1 MKLVKEEDL
10 MKATNLQ
17 GIGGEGIAKLLMF
30 VLGFNKVND
39 IYSKIGNNTGLDF
52 IKCLLDEL
60 DIKYEINPEELKR
73 IPQGGFITVSNH
85 PFGGIDGILLML
97 LVLEQRPDFK
107 VMVNFLLQKIKP
119 IEDFCLPVNP
129 FESKKS
135 INSSLAGIKS
145 AIKHVK
151 DGHGLGIFPA
161 GEVSAFNQSLFNV
174 ADKQWND
181 SILKLIK
188 GAEVPVVPVYFH
200 GTNSNL
206 FHLLGMVHPM
216 LRTVKLPSELL
227 NKKNKTIKIRI
238 GTPITVAE
246 QKTFADGD
254 IARYGRYLRAK
265 TYALSSPIT
274 DSEVKKFFKPR
285 LPKKTVVED
294 IIAPVEPNIVEEEVR
309 NLKKDYLLFT
319 NKNYSV
325 ICAPSV
331 EMPNI
336 ITEIGRLREVTFRE
350 VGEGTNQKIDID
362 EFDLYYNQLFIWDDD
377 ENRIVGAYRVGKGQE
392 ILDRY
397 GKKGFYIQTLFKIS
411 DEFAPVLNQ
420 SIELG
425 RSFIV
430 SDYQRK
436 PLPLFLLWKGI
447 LYFLLKHPEYRYLIG
462 PVSISNRYSSFSK
475 KLIVNFLKENHF
487 DYEFAK
493 MVTPRNKYKV
503 KFDNID
509 SEIIIQQAAAD
520 INKIDKFISDVEPE
534 DYRMPVLLK
543 KYLNLGGK
551 IVGLNVDPLFN
562 DCIDGL
568 LVLDLF
574 EVPFNVI
581 TSLSKEI
588 NDKSILERFNQSD
601 YTFEE

>member
-1 MKLVKEEDL
+1 MKLVYEEDL
-10 MKATNLQ
+10 MKAAKLQ
-17 GIGGEGIAKLLMF
+17 GLGGEGIAKLLMS
-30 VLGFNKVND
+30 VLGLNKVNT
-39 IYSKIGNNTGLDF
+39 IYSRIGDYKGLDF
-52 IKCLLDEL
+52 IRSLFEEL
-60 DIKYEINPEELKR
+60 DIKFEINPEELKR

-85 PFGGIDGILLML
+85 PYGSIDGLLLML
-97 LVLEQRPDFK
+97 LIIEQRPDFK
-107 VMVNFLLQKIKP
+107 VMVNFLLKKITP
-119 IEDFCLPVNP
+119 IEDFCFGVNP

-135 INSSLAGIKS
+135 AGSSISGMKS

-151 DGHGLGIFPA
+151 EGHGLGIFPA
-161 GEVSAFNQSLFNV
+161 GEVSTFNQSLFSI

-188 GAEVPVVPVYFH
+188 GAEVPVVPIYFH

-206 FHLLGMVHPM
+206 FHILGMIHPM
-216 LRTVKLPSELL
+216 LRTVRLPSEML
-227 NKKNKTIKIRI
+227 NKKNRTIKIRI
-238 GTPITVAE
+238 GNPITVAE
-246 QKTFADGD
+246 QKAFADND

-265 TYALSSPIT
+265 TYALSSPIM

-285 LPKKTVVED
+285 IVTQAVIED
-294 IIAPVEPNIVEEEVR
+294 IIAPTDPNIVESEVECLR
-309 NLKKDYLLFT
+309 KDYLLFT

-336 ITEIGRLREVTFRE
+336 INEIGRLREVTFRE

-377 ENRIVGAYRVGKGQE
+377 DKRIVGAYRVGKGQE
-392 ILDRY
+392 IMERY

-411 DEFAPVLNQ
+411 DDFAPVLNQ

-475 KLIVNFLKENHF
+475 RLIVNFLKETYF
-487 DYEFAK
+487 DFEMAK
-493 MVTPRNKYKV
+493 MIAPRNKFKV

-509 SEIIIQQAAAD
+509 SEIIVEQANAD

-562 DCIDGL
+562 DCLDGL

-574 EVPFNVI
+574 DVPFNVI

-588 NDKSILERFNQSD
+588 NDKSILERFNHSD
-601 YTFEE
+601 YTFDE

>member
-1 MKLVKEEDL
+1 
-10 MKATNLQ
+10 MKAANLQ

-30 VLGFNKVND
+30 ILGINKVND
-39 IYSKIGNNTGLDF
+39 IYSKIGDNQGLDF
-52 IKCLLDEL
+52 IKSLMEEL
-60 DIKYEINPEELKR
+60 DIKYDINPEELKR
-73 IPQGGFITVSNH
+73 IPQGGFITISNH

-97 LVLEQRPDFK
+97 LIIEQRPDFK
-107 VMVNFLLQKIKP
+107 VMVNYLLQKIKP
-119 IEDFCLPVNP
+119 IADCCLPVNP
-129 FESKKS
+129 FENKQS

-151 DGHGLGIFPA
+151 EGHGLGIFPA

-188 GAEVPVVPVYFH
+188 GAEVPVVPIYFH

-206 FHLLGMVHPM
+206 FHLLGLVHPM

-238 GTPITVAE
+238 GNPISVAE
-246 QKTFADGD
+246 QKEFADND
-254 IARYGRYLRAK
+254 ISRYGRYLRAK
-265 TYALSSPIT
+265 TYALGSPILDT
-274 DSEVKKFFKPR
+274 KVPRFFKPR
-285 LPKKTVVED
+285 IAKKAVVED
-294 IIAPVEPNIVEEEVR
+294 VIAPIEQKIVENEVECLR
-309 NLKKDYLLFT
+309 KDYLLFT

-325 ICAPSV
+325 LCAPSV

-377 ENRIVGAYRVGKGQE
+377 EKCIVGAYRVGKGQE
-392 ILDRY
+392 IMERY
-397 GKKGFYIQTLFKIS
+397 GKKGFYVQTLFKVS
-411 DEFAPVLNQ
+411 DDFAPVLNQ

-430 SDYQRK
+430 SAYQRK

-475 KLIVNFLKENHF
+475 RLIVNFLKENHF
-487 DYEFAK
+487 NPELSKYI
-493 MVTPRNKYKV
+493 TPRNKFKV

-509 SEIIIQQAAAD
+509 SEIIVEQAHAD

-551 IVGLNVDPLFN
+551 IIGLNVDPLFN
-562 DCIDGL
+562 DCLDGL
-568 LVLDLF
+568 LVLDLYD
-574 EVPFNVI
+574 VPFNVI

-588 NDKSILERFNQSD
+588 NDKSILDRFNQSD
-601 YTFEE
+601 YSFES